1 MPPFSMMVRKPPP
14 GSLAVA
20 QRIRDDASA
29 YLTPETEIA
38 AQQERGRQRIQEY
51 RQEVERIRQAQTP
64 PAQGQP
70 EAPQDLSREGQ
81 RSKHF
86 QPPTGSPQPEES
98 GGDDEAGGGGLSE
111 YRQLLIERQN
121 AGDDGEDGE

>member
-1 MPPFSMMVRKPPP
+1 MMVRKPPP